1 MNGMFQSLRKLLHN
15 TEMMWIFYIT
25 LREGTV
31 AVTLLTLLKQI
42 KLFLSIYL
50 YTPTGLVRG

>member
-1 MNGMFQSLRKLLHN
+1 MNGMFHSLRKLLHN
-15 TEMMWIFYIT
+15 TEKMWIFYIT
-25 LREGTV
+25 PREGTV

-42 KLFLSIYL
+42 KLFLSIHP